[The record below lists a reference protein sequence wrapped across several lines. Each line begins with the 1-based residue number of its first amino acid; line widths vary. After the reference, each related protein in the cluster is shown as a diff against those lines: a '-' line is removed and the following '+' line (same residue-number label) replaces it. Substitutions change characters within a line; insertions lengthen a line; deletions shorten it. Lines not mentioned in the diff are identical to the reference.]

1 MKTNRILTVVFSAFM
16 MMGLGMGVASCSDSD
31 KNEPGPGGGE
41 NEPQV
46 ENEQEEL
53 GWSLISQLTD
63 ERIAPAEWT
72 DKTFEPTIGEALE
85 GEPYTRVVS
94 TNDVETAAARFAE
107 LAGNPA
113 GFSEVMSGY
122 SYSVEGMGTLTYKR
136 GSETEPYLAQVDVD
150 LKQVPHLKKILYL
163 TPAQQGNN
171 SVEATAYYRF
181 GDVVKDG
188 EGSYWVCVRPSFDP
202 EGKGD
207 SHWITVSTP
216 LPDKN
221 VYHWRGNNND
231 YYLPTG
237 LGKSLEHMQNL
248 CEMLYAMNYPDDW
261 LSNLSSSPRPKFF
274 HDFSFTKNYK
284 YHNIHFW
291 KRVAKMWDENNQD
304 LYAKVFKCTK
314 EQLKAAMDD
323 PDKGLNFV
331 YNGYSWKTGWN
342 GGVYHA
348 QFTNGTGKESNMH
361 KVKDDGAVKKNLKDM
376 PVDFRNGPDPNFFND
391 GRLRFVLRYKTGK
404 QLSSNGRYDKKTAIS
419 GVENVY
425 VYNKSYLV
433 DLNDKPEVTTEDK
446 VFKNRGFY
454 VIGDVVKDGFDN
466 RWICVMPSA
475 NNSDHPDSKYAYFV
489 SFDEKA
495 LGKNLYSGFPN
506 LPSKNLSMQM
516 LFCME
521 IIAHNCTTGTNT
533 YMQAI
538 ENVKNHAGV
547 NMFDIVAFRDTM
559 HKFTDTPKAE
569 SVINSFISSL
579 YYDTDGTLCVLRLVG
594 DYTAEQQKGGRDF
607 SWHFYDSYT
616 HDLQT
621 HPKRMDFNGL
631 ADIADILAYNE
642 DRWVLL
648 PWWTIGTKE
657 RTPSPGYLKKTQRL
671 DNLYNFLY
679 APNRSFLEGT
689 CPTNMYREPLVVFAA
704 KRVLDTGTE
713 ARAFEDGTRIKKLS
727 LLSELDPDLFD
738 DNDVINRFIMD
749 VYAKTKYQMFLNDK
763 SYDWGMNNEK

>member
-31 KNEPGPGGGE
+31 KNEAGPGGGE

-113 GFSEVMSGY
+113 GFSGNMTSY
-122 SYSVEGMGTLTYKR
+122 SYSLEGMGTLTYKR

-163 TPAQQGNN
+163 TPEQQGNN

-376 PVDFRNGPDPNFFND
+376 PVDFRQGPDEKFFDD
-391 GRLRFVLRYKTGK
+391 GRLRFILRYKTGK
-404 QLSSNGRYDKKTAIS
+404 QLGGGKYHEKTAIS
-419 GVENVY
+419 NVVGEY
-425 VYNKSYLV
+425 VYNEMHKV
-433 DLNDKPEVTTEDK
+433 NLNDNPEETKEGADVHPNQDANDPTDVTNPKTQIVSKDMKDVTRDDIGEVVARNGRIYNSVEEAEKDGTTAVAMVAALKYVDAATSGSFERGKTFSSYNYSFPEKTAYAISLEDTHFSFYDLRFTDEDRELTLRNENYK
-446 VFKNRGFY
+446 VGDWATAHSVPGATWYQMNFY
-454 VIGDVVKDGFDN
+454 VLQRMLVECGDEDPVSYDKKIIYSKESILKKIEERRNDPESMVHARTAFNSACELSKKLA
-466 RWICVMPSA
+466 ICGAP
-475 NNSDHPDSKYAYFV
+475 
-489 SFDEKA
+489 
-495 LGKNLYSGFPN
+495 
-506 LPSKNLSMQM
+506 
-516 LFCME
+516 
-521 IIAHNCTTGTNT
+521 
-533 YMQAI
+533 
-538 ENVKNHAGV
+538 
-547 NMFDIVAFRDTM
+547 
-559 HKFTDTPKAE
+559 
-569 SVINSFISSL
+569 
-579 YYDTDGTLCVLRLVG
+579 YDTS
-594 DYTAEQQKGGRDF
+594 GGVVWAGSTKNINFHITPYENGFQILF
-607 SWHFYDSYT
+607 SH
-616 HDLQT
+616 Q
-621 HPKRMDFNGL
+621 
-631 ADIADILAYNE
+631 DIE
-642 DRWVLL
+642 
-648 PWWTIGTKE
+648 
-657 RTPSPGYLKKTQRL
+657 PSTDCRFYLK
-671 DNLYNFLY
+671 
-679 APNRSFLEGT
+679 
-689 CPTNMYREPLVVFAA
+689 
-704 KRVLDTGTE
+704 
-713 ARAFEDGTRIKKLS
+713 
-727 LLSELDPDLFD
+727 
-738 DNDVINRFIMD
+738 
-749 VYAKTKYQMFLNDK
+749 
-763 SYDWGMNNEK
+763 W